1 MFRLSSPGHH
11 QALSHYRGNYT
22 IYGTIRYVTIQIII
36 IIIIIIKRDLVLS
49 IKDSA
54 NIFFLF
60 VNMEQM
66 FNIEKDVN
74 RSFYRQN

>member
-11 QALSHYRGNYT
+11 QALSHYRGNCT